1 MTIKYFNVKQGITT
15 GNIVVD
21 AATGN
26 ITNVGNLSLLGGTTA
41 NIGNLAIANF
51 FQGNGSLLTSIAGGN
66 VSGQVGNALIAGTVY
81 TNAQPNITSVGTLSS
96 LAITG
101 DTTSGNVYANSGTIG
116 ASLLTGTLTT
126 QAQPNIT
133 SVGLLSSLTVGNS
146 TANVQI
152 SVSAN
157 GALEATANI
166 TAPYFIG
173 NVQGNISGNIVVPGN
188 NTAVLFNNS
197 GNAGASDAFTFN
209 SSTNV
214 VTITGNLTSFNAN
227 LGNLVTANYVTGTL
241 TTQAQPNITSLGT
254 LTTLTVTG
262 NVTSGNASLGNLAS
276 ATYFS
281 GDGSLLTNITGGNVT
296 GQVGNALVA
305 GTVYTNAQPNIT
317 SLGTLANLIVTGT
330 ANTGD
335 ALISGNATV
344 TGNLVVQGNTI
355 YANVET
361 LVVEDPVIE
370 LGGGPNGAPL
380 TNNDGKDRGTLL
392 HYYTTGTIDAFMGW
406 DNSNGEFGFGSN
418 VTNSSD
424 VMTFNE
430 YGNIRAAY
438 YLGNGSLLTGV
449 AASTANSANTANTAN
464 TVIDGNQ
471 SNITSV
477 GTLTTLSVSGNI
489 TSGNASLGNLVTAT
503 YFSGDGSLLTNI
515 TGGNVTGQVGNALVA
530 GTVYTNAQPNI
541 TSVGTLTS
549 LSVTGNV
556 SAGNVLTDNL
566 RYANGTPYVFTT
578 NAAGSNTQV
587 QFNDGNAFA
596 GSANFTFDKG
606 TNTLSVTN
614 IVANGAGLTSLT
626 GGNVTGQVA
635 NALVAGTVY
644 TNAQPNITSVGTLAS
659 LTVTGLITAT
669 GTGIKTSNIQDSA
682 GTITIATGYGN
693 VSGDVGIYGNLVV
706 GTSGTGN
713 ITAYNASLGN
723 LVIGN
728 YFSGNGSLLTGI
740 NGSNVTGQ
748 VGNALVAGTVYTNA
762 QPNIT
767 SVGTLSS
774 LSVTGNTTTGN
785 LKLDGGIT
793 SNRSNVS
800 ITTNTVVDQFGPTD
814 YRTAKYI
821 ISASGDDGFQSVE
834 TLLVHDGVN
843 SYITIYG
850 SICSNNSADII
861 DLSSNVNGISGNVSL
876 YATSSSAN
884 AKVNVVVT
892 YIKT

>member
-1 MTIKYFNVKQGITT
+1 MTTKYFNVKQGITT
-15 GNIVVD
+15 GNVVID

-26 ITNVGNLSLLGGTTA
+26 LANVGNITALTGITA
-41 NIGNLAIANF
+41 NLGNLVISNH
-51 FQGNGSLLTSIAGGN
+51 FQGNGSQLSDLSGANIT
-66 VSGQVGNALIAGTVY
+66 GQVGNALISGTVY
-81 TNAQPNITSVGTLSS
+81 TNAQPNITSLGTLSS
-96 LAITG
+96 VDITG
-101 DTTSGNVYANSGTIG
+101 NATAGNITGANLISGNF
-116 ASLLTGTLTT
+116 LTGTLTT
-126 QAQPNIT
+126 GAQPNIT

-146 TANVQI
+146 TANVEI
-152 SVSAN
+152 SVGAN
-157 GALEATANI
+157 GTLNATANI

-209 SSTNV
+209 QSTNV
-214 VTITGNLTSFNAN
+214 VTISGNLTSVNAN
-227 LGNLVTANYVTGTL
+227 LGNLTVSNYFQGNGYLIT
-241 TTQAQPNITSLGT
+241 NINGS
-254 LTTLTVTG
+254 
-262 NVTSGNASLGNLAS
+262 NV
-276 ATYFS
+276 S
-281 GDGSLLTNITGGNVT
+281 GDVSGANHANVADSANSVAGGNVS
-296 GQVGNALVA
+296 GQVANALIA

-317 SLGTLANLIVTGT
+317 SLGTLANLVVTGT

-344 TGNLVVQGNTI
+344 TGNLIVQGNTV

-392 HYYTTGTIDAFMGW
+392 HYYTTEPIDAFMGW

-424 VMTFNE
+424 VMTFNS
-430 YGNIRAAY
+430 YGNIRASY
-438 YLGNGSLLTGV
+438 FLGNGSLLTGI
-449 AASTANSANTANTAN
+449 ATSATAN
-464 TVIDGNQ
+464 TVTDGSQ
-471 SNITSV
+471 PNITSV
-477 GTLTTLSVSGNI
+477 GTLTTLTVSGNV
-489 TSGNASLGNLVTAT
+489 TSGNASLGNLVVGN
-503 YFSGDGSLLTNI
+503 YFSGDGSLLTNLN
-515 TGGNVTGQVGNALVA
+515 GSNVTGTVANANYATYA
-530 GTVYTNAQPNI
+530 GTVLTNAQPNI

-549 LSVTGNV
+549 LDVTGNV
-556 SAGNVLTDNL
+556 SAGNIKSDNL
-566 RYANGTPYVFTT
+566 LYANGTPYVFTT

-614 IVANGAGLTSLT
+614 IVANGAGLTSIT

-635 NALVAGTVY
+635 NALIAGTVY
-644 TNAQPNITSVGTLAS
+644 TAAQPNITSVGTLSS

-669 GTGIKTSNIQDSA
+669 ANGVKTANIYDSTGTLTLETK
-682 GTITIATGYGN
+682 YGN
-693 VSGDVGIYGNLVV
+693 NAGDLGVYGNLVV

-713 ITAYNASLGN
+713 ITAYNANLGN
-723 LVIGN
+723 LVIAN
-728 YFSGNGSLLTGI
+728 YVQGTLT
-740 NGSNVTGQ
+740 TG
-748 VGNALVAGTVYTNA
+748 A

-774 LSVTGNTTTGN
+774 LNVTGNTTTGN
-785 LKLDGGIT
+785 LLLNNGIT

-800 ITTNTVVDQFGPTD
+800 VTTNTVIDQFEPST

-861 DLSSNVNGISGNVSL
+861 DLSSNINGVSGNVSV
-876 YATSSSAN
+876 YATSVSAN
-884 AKVNVVVT
+884 AKVNMVVS